1 MTQEL
6 DAELEV
12 GLFDPL
18 VGGVHEAVRRAPPPS
33 SRMGKN
39 PYATAPNDCR
49 SQWLSVNPATQI
61 GTAFA
66 PGSVRS
72 TNSSTA
78 AQSGVSIG
86 ERVPP

>member
-1 MTQEL
+1 M
-6 DAELEV
+6 
-12 GLFDPL
+12 
-18 VGGVHEAVRRAPPPS
+18 
-33 SRMGKN
+33 
-39 PYATAPNDCR
+39 PNACR

-61 GTAFA
+61 GTALA
-66 PGSVRS
+66 PGSARS